1 MSETLT
7 TEAGQTH
14 NGAPESAAVEP
25 ATQAAPAAPAAEA
38 AKPEAAEQSADTPA
52 RAAPASYEFKAPEG
66 RELDGAVTQAF
77 ADVARE
83 LNMPQDEAQKV
94 IDKMAPVMEARQAK
108 IMESAMA
115 EWGEAA
121 KADKEFGGD
130 KFDESLATAK
140 SFLTEFGTPEITQL
154 LNQSGLGNHPEVI
167 RLFYRAGKA
176 LGPDRVVTG
185 QASTGAGNSI
195 AQRMYPGMN
204 P

>member
-1 MSETLT
+1 VT
-7 TEAGQTH
+7 TDAAQTN
-14 NGAPESAAVEP
+14 NGPTESQAN
-25 ATQAAPAAPAAEA
+25 ATTDQAANATPAAQVAQPDAAEA
-38 AKPEAAEQSADTPA
+38 STTPA
-52 RAAPASYEFKAPEG
+52 RVAPESYEFKAAEG
-66 RELDGAVTQAF
+66 RELDSDVTSAF
-77 ADVARE
+77 TEVARE

-94 IDKMAPVMEARQAK
+94 IDKMAPVLEARTAK
-108 IMESAMA
+108 MLEAATA
-115 EWGEAA
+115 EWGNAA
-121 KADKEFGGD
+121 KTDKEFGGD

-176 LGPDRVVTG
+176 LGPDRVITG

>member
-1 MSETLT
+1 MSETVT
-7 TEAGQTH
+7 TDAAQTN
-14 NGAPESAAVEP
+14 NGPTESQAN
-25 ATQAAPAAPAAEA
+25 ATTDQAANATPAAQVAQPDAAEA
-38 AKPEAAEQSADTPA
+38 STTPA
-52 RAAPASYEFKAPEG
+52 RVAPESYEFKAAEG
-66 RELDGAVTQAF
+66 RELDSDVTSAF
-77 ADVARE
+77 TEVARE

-94 IDKMAPVMEARQAK
+94 IDKMAPVLEARTAK
-108 IMESAMA
+108 MLEAATA
-115 EWGEAA
+115 EWGNAA
-121 KADKEFGGD
+121 KTDKEFGGD

-176 LGPDRVVTG
+176 LGPDRVITG

>member
-1 MSETLT
+1 MSETVT
-7 TEAGQTH
+7 TDAAQTN
-14 NGAPESAAVEP
+14 NGPTESQAN
-25 ATQAAPAAPAAEA
+25 ATTDQAANATPAAQVAQPDAAEA
-38 AKPEAAEQSADTPA
+38 STTPA
-52 RAAPASYEFKAPEG
+52 RVAPESYEFKAAEG
-66 RELDGAVTQAF
+66 RELDSDVTSAF
-77 ADVARE
+77 TEVARE

-94 IDKMAPVMEARQAK
+94 IDKMAPVLEARTAK
-108 IMESAMA
+108 MLEAA
-115 EWGEAA
+115 TTEWGNAA
-121 KADKEFGGD
+121 KTDKEFGGD

-176 LGPDRVVTG
+176 LGPDRVITG